1 MLGNTIIAAPFE
13 ASAPMRAFLVE
24 DSSCEWLRDSD
35 VGQRLFKIRAADT
48 EGHRSSASILV
59 NRRYAWRGYRST
71 SAPAPKEDERDRITL
86 VAVGK
91 GDERD

>member
-13 ASAPMRAFLVE
+13 ASSHMRAFLVE
-24 DSSCEWLRDSD
+24 DSDCDWLPESG

-59 NRRYAWRGYRST
+59 NRRYAWRGYHST
-71 SAPAPKEDERDRITL
+71 SASTSNEDEQ
-86 VAVGK
+86 VAS
-91 GDERD
+91 